1 MTKKL
6 SVYLDRVNRAKAQIT
21 RLEAALDEARKSSR
35 QLLLQAYEAGATQQ
49 QLADEWGT
57 SQGRMRENIIKAKAE
72 RVL

>member
-1 MTKKL
+1 
-6 SVYLDRVNRAKAQIT
+6 
-21 RLEAALDEARKSSR
+21 LEAALDEARKSSR

-57 SQGRMRENIIKAKAE
+57 SQGRMRENIIKAKVE